1 MGQETGETQEEVRA
15 TRAGIHSELGE
26 IRVFCKFNLKIHCQT
41 SGSAV
46 KTPNSTIS
54 V

>member
-26 IRVFCKFNLKIHCQT
+26 NWSFLQI
-41 SGSAV
+41 
-46 KTPNSTIS
+46 
-54 V
+54 